1 MGKIRQNKQ
10 YIVPGA
16 LISASYVSD
25 LYDLV
30 TGNTPEDVAITGS
43 LNVTGSI
50 YGRLIGTASWAESSS
65 FALTA
70 SYALN
75 GGGGTLD
82 TSSFVKTSQT
92 ASMTVATA
100 SYIDPTFI
108 SASAAAAGFGASSG
122 SSGSG
127 SAAPAFPYTGS
138 AGISGSLLVDGRASF
153 GFGSVAVG
161 IGSFANGLRAG
172 ATGSYSHAEGNRTQA
187 ASQYSHA
194 EGDGTIAS
202 GNISHAE
209 GQFTYAYGIGSHTE
223 GAWSQAYG
231 YYSHAEGWFSRTY
244 GYASHAQGRG
254 TITLDEYQHASGM
267 YNIPMSG
274 SGVVY
279 IGNGTEF
286 EPRNILVA
294 SGSTL
299 QITGS
304 LRVSGSVFV
313 DLSSLPTADP
323 HAAGQLWRSG
333 NFIMVSLG

>member
-65 FALTA
+65 FARLAATASYFSGSVTNTISASYALTA

-75 GGGGTLD
+75 GGSGTLD
-82 TSSFVKTSQT
+82 TSSFVKASQT

-100 SYIDPTFI
+100 SYVNPTFI

-122 SSGSG
+122 GSG

-138 AGISGSLLVDGRASF
+138 AGISGSLLV
-153 GFGSVAVG
+153 
-161 IGSFANGLRAG
+161 NG
-172 ATGSYSHAEGNRTQA
+172 
-187 ASQYSHA
+187 
-194 EGDGTIAS
+194 
-202 GNISHAE
+202 
-209 GQFTYAYGIGSHTE
+209 
-223 GAWSQAYG
+223 
-231 YYSHAEGWFSRTY
+231 
-244 GYASHAQGRG
+244 
-254 TITLDEYQHASGM
+254 
-267 YNIPMSG
+267 P
-274 SGVVY
+274 
-279 IGNGTEF
+279 
-286 EPRNILVA
+286 
-294 SGSTL
+294 
-299 QITGS
+299 
-304 LRVSGSVFV
+304 VFV